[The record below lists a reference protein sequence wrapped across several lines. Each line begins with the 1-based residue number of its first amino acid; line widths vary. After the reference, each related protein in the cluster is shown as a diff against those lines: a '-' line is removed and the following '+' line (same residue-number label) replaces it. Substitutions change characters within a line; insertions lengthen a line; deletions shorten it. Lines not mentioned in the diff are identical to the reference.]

1 MRIIPDRDITG
12 SIIMTWKNSV
22 KLKVWMKLICTGFT
36 APRMN
41 RISWDALSVLG
52 YDSLNEYLA
61 AAGYVDEEGRPDA
74 DIWRNDSL
82 EYASEIIEHGN
93 AE

>member
-1 MRIIPDRDITG
+1 M
-12 SIIMTWKNSV
+12 
-22 KLKVWMKLICTGFT
+22 
-36 APRMN
+36 
-41 RISWDALSVLG
+41 LG

-93 AE
+93 TE